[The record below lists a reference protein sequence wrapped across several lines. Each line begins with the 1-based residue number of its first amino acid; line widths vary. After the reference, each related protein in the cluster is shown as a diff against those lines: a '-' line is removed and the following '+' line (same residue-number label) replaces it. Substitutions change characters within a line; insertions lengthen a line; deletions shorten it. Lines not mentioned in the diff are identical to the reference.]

1 MSAILLVGLGA
12 SLALAAFLAAMLGIG
27 GGVVYTPLQIF
38 FGVGIHEAAATS
50 LMLIIVL
57 SFSATSVYHR
67 AGRVD
72 WAVAALLEVFT
83 ASGGFA
89 GGYLSDYLPQDILII
104 VLMAVL
110 VLTGISML
118 RGQGPLAGKRTEHA
132 WYRWRRTRCG
142 EEYELNLLAALPI
155 CFLAGA
161 LSGLVGIGG
170 GVIKVPMMVLLFGI
184 PMDIAVATSGLMVG
198 ITAVGGFAGHLVQ
211 GHFDWRMALMLAPGV
226 FIGAQV
232 GAHTMLRIDR
242 ELLKRIFGAVM
253 LVLAIGLF
261 TRLSNG

>member
-1 MSAILLVGLGA
+1 M
-12 SLALAAFLAAMLGIG
+12 AAFLAAMLGIG

-50 LMLIIVL
+50 LMLIVVL

-72 WAVAALLEVFT
+72 WALALLLEAFT

-89 GGYLSDYLPQDILII
+89 GGYISDFLPQDILII
-104 VLMAVL
+104 ILMAVL
-110 VLTGISML
+110 VFTGISML
-118 RGQGPLAGKRTEHA
+118 RGRGRISGRHGVKHA

-155 CFLAGA
+155 CFFAGA

-198 ITAVGGFAGHLVQ
+198 ITAIGGFAGHLVQ

-226 FIGAQV
+226 FVGAQI

-242 ELLKRIFGAVM
+242 ERLKRIFGAVM
-253 LVLAIGLF
+253 LILALGLF